1 MKCDACGAPVQNG
14 KCTYCGK
21 AFGSAVSSAD
31 NMQFSSP
38 SSKPSRKVEVDKDSF
53 VKSTGFCILML
64 LFFFPVGLY
73 LMWHYKKF
81 NPAVRII
88 ITIFIMIGLFMN
100 LSVLFETT
108 SAMVEQTVMFLC

>member
-1 MKCDACGAPVQNG
+1 
-14 KCTYCGK
+14 
-21 AFGSAVSSAD
+21 
-31 NMQFSSP
+31 
-38 SSKPSRKVEVDKDSF
+38 
-53 VKSTGFCILML
+53 
-64 LFFFPVGLY
+64 
-73 LMWHYKKF
+73 MWHYKKF